1 MDCIPK
7 PQHHGWQGPPHRAR
21 HPGNGTIGIGYIHP
35 QLIIHISSIT
45 TSSITT
51 LLDSQREQPS
61 STVSVHPAREKPGGV
76 GRVSGGEESH
86 FRQNGHLP
94 SIDCSRPLQLR
105 SMNLASRILVKTTP
119 AALLSHTFSPLH
131 CASHTSTDQ
140 R

>member
-1 MDCIPK
+1 VDCGFLNLSIKGGGAHLTERDIRVTVPLESD
-7 PQHHGWQGPPHRAR
+7 
-21 HPGNGTIGIGYIHP
+21 TSIHN
-35 QLIIHISSIT
+35 LSSIT
-45 TSSITT
+45 APSITT

-61 STVSVHPAREKPGGV
+61 STVSVHPEREKPGGV